1 MNSTYNSVG
10 TGHTLHK
17 EVAVTTTAT
26 KRCTMDS
33 TGSALAEAL
42 GKVLAHSTHQ
52 INISY

>member
-17 EVAVTTTAT
+17 EVAATTAT